1 MHPCY
6 AGERCLQ
13 LPGTTTTRRNGSAA
27 GGDGDRAGSGYSRAH
42 SIANNIDVGVD
53 HVVGVPTFTR
63 RDSRCAGSS
72 MNLWNKAAN
81 AIANAAANNTA
92 HGFPSVR

>member
-1 MHPCY
+1 MEAAKCKAVPLVHRRWSAPRSRCTGG
-6 AGERCLQ
+6 AG
-13 LPGTTTTRRNGSAA
+13 LPPPGIAQ
-27 GGDGDRAGSGYSRAH
+27 AH
-42 SIANNIDVGVD
+42 SIAKNGRVGVD
-53 HVVGVPTFTR
+53 YVVRVPTFTR

-72 MNLWNKAAN
+72 MNLWNNAAN